1 MLSVMDIETYE
12 KNGKTVP
19 YCVCIK
25 INDIDYSFWGTNSIL
40 EFIQK
45 ISLIAYGDKIVI
57 YTHNINFDGL
67 IILEQIKTKK
77 ILYDILIRESNI
89 YWIKIWYAKVEIL
102 VRCSYKIIPLSV
114 DSMGLLI
121 QNKKKIFPYKFV
133 NENNLN
139 YIGPIPDFSQ
149 FNSKEEHKTF
159 CKNNSHF
166 DLKKTA
172 ISYCF
177 QDIHIVYEVLKNIL
191 HIIKLHSFGKKIIES
206 SFSFSSIAYKIFS
219 SNYDEFA
226 ITQRKNNKFEHEYYK
241 NAYYGG
247 RCEVFG
253 NQKKNE
259 LIHYFDFKGM
269 YAQCMLEKFPTGS
282 PKTSYTN
289 LDFTKIGFHTIK
301 FKCENDIPFLPVK
314 NNKLLFPKGVIVGTY
329 WYEEIINAIRWNKC
343 EVLEHYSSYTFEEMN
358 HTFKNYVQNFLKM
371 RDKGKYYKIFG
382 KNMNNGLYGSFAL
395 NENNSIYVV
404 CFTQS
409 EFSFYENTVDII
421 NFSKIGEYY
430 IINIGK
436 NKRSE
441 KLFDKK
447 KKWNLGYAKRNIAY
461 AAIIASKARI
471 KINNSLEQVKNAGY
485 SLYYCDTDSIYAGK
499 TTNNLGSTIG
509 EVTWSQVYNEGIFI
523 SSKFYY
529 IKNEPLKLKG
539 VTKNSFSYE
548 EIKEKFLKNNDYITF
563 DDQLIL

>member
-191 HIIKLHSFGKKIIES
+191 HIIKLHSLGKKIIES
-206 SFSFSSIAYKIFS
+206 SFSF
-219 SNYDEFA
+219 
-226 ITQRKNNKFEHEYYK
+226 
-241 NAYYGG
+241 
-247 RCEVFG
+247 
-253 NQKKNE
+253 
-259 LIHYFDFKGM
+259 
-269 YAQCMLEKFPTGS
+269 
-282 PKTSYTN
+282 
-289 LDFTKIGFHTIK
+289 
-301 FKCENDIPFLPVK
+301 
-314 NNKLLFPKGVIVGTY
+314 
-329 WYEEIINAIRWNKC
+329 
-343 EVLEHYSSYTFEEMN
+343 
-358 HTFKNYVQNFLKM
+358 
-371 RDKGKYYKIFG
+371 
-382 KNMNNGLYGSFAL
+382 
-395 NENNSIYVV
+395 
-404 CFTQS
+404 
-409 EFSFYENTVDII
+409 
-421 NFSKIGEYY
+421 
-430 IINIGK
+430 
-436 NKRSE
+436 
-441 KLFDKK
+441 
-447 KKWNLGYAKRNIAY
+447 
-461 AAIIASKARI
+461 
-471 KINNSLEQVKNAGY
+471 
-485 SLYYCDTDSIYAGK
+485 
-499 TTNNLGSTIG
+499 
-509 EVTWSQVYNEGIFI
+509 
-523 SSKFYY
+523 
-529 IKNEPLKLKG
+529 
-539 VTKNSFSYE
+539 
-548 EIKEKFLKNNDYITF
+548 
-563 DDQLIL
+563 